1 MPKCFL
7 SKDTK
12 QLNKVFRNII
22 GERELQGI
30 SQTQMG
36 EELGIS
42 QQAYSRIEKKKS
54 MNIEQFL
61 EVCKVLN
68 VNPGE
73 MFE

>member
-12 QLNKVFRNII
+12 QLNKVFVNII
-22 GERELQGI
+22 GHREVQRI
-30 SQTQMG
+30 TQSQMAD
-36 EELGIS
+36 ELGIS
-42 QQAYSRIEKKKS
+42 QQAYSRMEKKKS
-54 MNIEQFL
+54 MKIEQFL